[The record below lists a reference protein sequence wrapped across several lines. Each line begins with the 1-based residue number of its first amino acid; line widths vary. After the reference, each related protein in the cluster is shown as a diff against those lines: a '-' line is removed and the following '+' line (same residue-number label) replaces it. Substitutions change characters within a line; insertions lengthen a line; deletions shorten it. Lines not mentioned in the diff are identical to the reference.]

1 MDDHPPRRRFSRGVG
16 ALLEL
21 SVAVVLTAALLTV
34 IEVGAGRFLRDTTA
48 EERMST
54 AFAHARG
61 DTVETTLMTLSMNPV
76 PLVADRELLW
86 RNQPGAQR
94 DVPANPRGIGRPE
107 TWHVAIDRSGYRG
120 PDRSSGVESGPV
132 YRILCIGDSITYG
145 WGTDQDDVFPRRVE
159 AILRERHPGAD
170 IEVTNAG
177 VPEWS
182 WIQGLRFLER
192 EGLAL
197 RPDVVVMGHGT
208 NDQLKDTRTTD
219 LENLGGSTA
228 WSHAIY
234 RARNI
239 LGDTNTFRALER
251 FRGHPIPGPSRACR
265 KQIARY
271 GLCQRVSLEEIES
284 AVHDVAQ
291 LTAKNGIDLL
301 LINVDFMHTRAIEA
315 SRAVADREHLRLI
328 DFVERFDSVR
338 MAREDARRA
347 RFGLA
352 PARVL
357 PSHPSTEGNRS
368 LVLRVHV
375 PGAPAKVTVEGRA
388 YGLDELPFNAPMFDD
403 GTHGD
408 ERPHDGVYSTTI
420 EVPARF
426 RATEYKF
433 IRDGEMEFTPLP
445 PLPPQHGAR
454 LLMGTEDR
462 IAPVEDFAELYLM
475 VEQAHP
481 DREGHALIAD
491 ALADEVEALPSFQRY
506 IDRVAPTGPAPVDTT
521 R

>member
-1 MDDHPPRRRFSRGVG
+1 MHSDPPPRRFSRGVG
-16 ALLEL
+16 VLLEL
-21 SVAVVLTAALLTV
+21 TVALALTAIFLTA
-34 IEVGAGRFLRDTTA
+34 IELAAGWFLRDTTA
-48 EERMST
+48 DERFST
-54 AFAHARG
+54 ALAHARG
-61 DTVETTLMTLSMNPV
+61 DIVETTLMALSMNPV
-76 PLVADRELLW
+76 PLVADRALLW
-86 RNQPGAQR
+86 RNEPGAQR
-94 DVPANPRGIGRPE
+94 DVPSNPKAIGRPE

-120 PDRSSGVESGPV
+120 PDRTAGVETGPA
-132 YRILCIGDSITYG
+132 YRILCVGDSITYG

-170 IEVTNAG
+170 IEVINTG
-177 VPEWS
+177 VPGWS
-182 WIQGLRFLER
+182 WLQGQRFLEQ
-192 EGLAL
+192 EGLGL
-197 RPDVVVMGHGT
+197 HPDVVVMGHGT
-208 NDQLKDTRTTD
+208 NDQIRDTRTTD
-219 LENLGGSTA
+219 LENLGGSTI

-234 RARNI
+234 RARNL
-239 LGDTNTFRALER
+239 LGNTNTFRALER
-251 FRGHPIPGPSRACR
+251 VRGNPIPGPSRACR
-265 KQIARY
+265 KQIAQR
-271 GLCQRVSLEEIES
+271 GLCQRVSLEEIET
-284 AVHDVAQ
+284 AVRDIAR
-291 LTAKNGIDLL
+291 LTASNGIDLL
-301 LINVDFMHTRAIEA
+301 LINVDFLHTRAIEA
-315 SRAVADREHLRLI
+315 SRDAADRKHLRLI
-328 DFVERFDSVR
+328 DFVERFDAVR
-338 MAREDARRA
+338 TSREDARRA

-357 PSHPSTEGNRS
+357 PSHPNADGNRS

-375 PGAPAKVTVEGRA
+375 PGAPANVTVEGRA

-445 PLPPQHGAR
+445 PLPSQHGAR

-462 IAPVEDFAELYLM
+462 IAPVEEFGELYLM

-491 ALADEVEALPSFQRY
+491 ALADEIEALPSFQRY
-506 IDRVAPTGPAPVDTT
+506 IERAAPAAPPPVDTT

>member
-21 SVAVVLTAALLTV
+21 AVALVLTAALLTV
-34 IEVGAGRFLRDTTA
+34 IEAGAGRLLRDTTA

-76 PLVADRELLW
+76 PLVPDRELLW

-177 VPEWS
+177 VPGWS

-208 NDQLKDTRTTD
+208 NDQLRIRALPISRTWAARPPGRTPSTGRETSSATRTPFAPWSDSAVIRSRDRAARAASRSPATVSASACRSRRSRARCTTSRSSPRRM
-219 LENLGGSTA
+219 GST
-228 WSHAIY
+228 
-234 RARNI
+234 
-239 LGDTNTFRALER
+239 
-251 FRGHPIPGPSRACR
+251 C
-265 KQIARY
+265 
-271 GLCQRVSLEEIES
+271 C
-284 AVHDVAQ
+284 
-291 LTAKNGIDLL
+291 
-301 LINVDFMHTRAIEA
+301 
-315 SRAVADREHLRLI
+315 
-328 DFVERFDSVR
+328 
-338 MAREDARRA
+338 
-347 RFGLA
+347 
-352 PARVL
+352 
-357 PSHPSTEGNRS
+357 
-368 LVLRVHV
+368 
-375 PGAPAKVTVEGRA
+375 
-388 YGLDELPFNAPMFDD
+388 
-403 GTHGD
+403 
-408 ERPHDGVYSTTI
+408 
-420 EVPARF
+420 
-426 RATEYKF
+426 
-433 IRDGEMEFTPLP
+433 
-445 PLPPQHGAR
+445 
-454 LLMGTEDR
+454 
-462 IAPVEDFAELYLM
+462 
-475 VEQAHP
+475 
-481 DREGHALIAD
+481 
-491 ALADEVEALPSFQRY
+491 
-506 IDRVAPTGPAPVDTT
+506 
-521 R
+521 